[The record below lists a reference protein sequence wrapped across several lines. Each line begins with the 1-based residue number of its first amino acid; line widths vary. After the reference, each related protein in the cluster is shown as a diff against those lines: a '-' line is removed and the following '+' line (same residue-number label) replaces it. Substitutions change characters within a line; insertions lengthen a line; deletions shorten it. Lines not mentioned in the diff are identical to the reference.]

1 MSIAV
6 VGSGYVGLTVAACL
20 SHLGHEVVCADID
33 AERVARLRK
42 GEVPILEDG
51 LPALIAE
58 GLASKRL
65 SFVVGASVAAR
76 GADIVF
82 LCVQTPQG
90 ADGAA
95 DLSFV
100 EAVAREIAPVLSPK
114 AVVVNK
120 STVPVGSTQFVQR
133 VLAEAGTPR
142 EHVTVASNPEFL
154 REGQAVHDFL
164 HPDRIVIGCE
174 DPESAVR
181 VSELYRG
188 VHAPVLVTD
197 PASAEMIK
205 YASNAFLATKVSFI
219 NAVANLC
226 EAVDADVREVAIGM
240 GYDARIGFQFLH
252 PGPGFGGSCF
262 PKDVAALLH
271 TAREAGYDFQLLEG
285 VVGVNLGQQ
294 DRIVQKVRAAAGRAA
309 NVGEDAPL
317 SGVQVA
323 MWGLTFKADTDDLR
337 DSPSL
342 VIARKLIEEGA
353 VVRAYDPAAGE
364 AAAALMP
371 ELDVRPDAYEA
382 SSGADVVALLTEWE
396 EFRWLDF
403 ERVRAAMRRPA
414 IVDARNLLD
423 PAAMRRRGFEYSGIG
438 RR

>member
-6 VGSGYVGLTVAACL
+6 IGAGYVGLTTAACL
-20 SHLGHEVVCADID
+20 AHLGNEVVCADID
-33 AERVARLRK
+33 AERVTRLRK

-51 LPALIAE
+51 LPTLIAE

-65 SFVVGASVAAR
+65 SFVVGAAVAAQ
-76 GADIVF
+76 GADVVF

-90 ADGAA
+90 VDGAA

-100 EAVAREIAPVLSPK
+100 ERVAREIAPVLSPK

-120 STVPVGSTQFVQR
+120 STVPVGSTRFVRR

-219 NAVANLC
+219 NAIANLC

-262 PKDVAALLH
+262 PKDVSALLH
-271 TAREAGYDFQLLEG
+271 TAREAGYEFQLLDG
-285 VVGVNLGQQ
+285 VVGVNHGQH
-294 DRIVQKVRAAAGRAA
+294 DRIVEKVRAASGR
-309 NVGEDAPL
+309 PL
-317 SGVQVA
+317 DETEVA

-337 DSPSL
+337 DSPAL
-342 VIARKLIEEGA
+342 VIAQKLLDAGA

-364 AAAALMP
+364 AAGVLMP
-371 ELDVRPDAYEA
+371 GLDVRSDPYEA
-382 SSGADVVALLTEWE
+382 SAGADVVALL
-396 EFRWLDF
+396 
-403 ERVRAAMRRPA
+403 
-414 IVDARNLLD
+414 
-423 PAAMRRRGFEYSGIG
+423 
-438 RR
+438 

>member
-1 MSIAV
+1 MSISV
-6 VGSGYVGLTVAACL
+6 VGAGYVGLTTAACL
-20 SHLGHEVVCADID
+20 AHLGHEVVCADID

-51 LPALIAE
+51 LVALITE
-58 GLASKRL
+58 GLAAKRL
-65 SFVVGASVAAR
+65 SFVVGAAVAAR
-76 GADIVF
+76 GADVVF

-90 ADGAA
+90 EDGSAN
-95 DLSFV
+95 LTFV
-100 EAVAREIAPVLSPK
+100 ESVAREIAPVLVPR
-114 AVVVNK
+114 AIVVNK
-120 STVPVGSTQFVQR
+120 STVPVGSTRFVQR
-133 VLAEAGTPR
+133 VLAEAGTT

-205 YASNAFLATKVSFI
+205 YASNAFLATKISFI
-219 NAVANLC
+219 NAIANLC

-271 TAREAGYDFQLLEG
+271 TARDAGYDFQLLDG
-285 VVGVNLGQQ
+285 VVEVNRGQH
-294 DRIVQKVRAAAGRAA
+294 DRIVDKVRVAAGGSLTGA
-309 NVGEDAPL
+309 E
-317 SGVQVA
+317 VA
-323 MWGLTFKADTDDLR
+323 VWGLTFKADTDDLR

-342 VIARKLIEEGA
+342 VVARKLIEGGA
-353 VVRAYDPAAGE
+353 AVRGYDPVAGE
-364 AAAALMP
+364 AAGVLMP
-371 ELDVRPDAYEA
+371 ELDVRADPYEA
-382 SSGADVVALLTEWE
+382 AVGADVVALLTEWE
-396 EFRWLDF
+396 ELRWLDF
-403 ERVRAAMRRPA
+403 ERVRSLMRHPA
-414 IVDARNLLD
+414 VVDARNLLD
-423 PAAMRRRGFEYSGIG
+423 PAAMRRRGFEYTGVG

>member
-1 MSIAV
+1 MSISV
-6 VGSGYVGLTVAACL
+6 VGAGYVGLTTAACL
-20 SHLGHEVVCADID
+20 AHLGHEVVCADID

-51 LPALIAE
+51 LVALITE
-58 GLASKRL
+58 GLAAKRL
-65 SFVVGASVAAR
+65 SFVVGAAVAAR
-76 GADIVF
+76 GADVVF

-90 ADGAA
+90 EDGSAN
-95 DLSFV
+95 LTFV
-100 EAVAREIAPVLSPK
+100 ESVAREIAPVLVPR
-114 AVVVNK
+114 AIVVNK
-120 STVPVGSTQFVQR
+120 STVPVGSTRFVQR
-133 VLAEAGTPR
+133 VLAEAGTT

-205 YASNAFLATKVSFI
+205 YASNAFLATKISFI
-219 NAVANLC
+219 NAIANLC

-271 TAREAGYDFQLLEG
+271 TARDAGYDFDLLDG
-285 VVGVNLGQQ
+285 VVEVNRGQH
-294 DRIVQKVRAAAGRAA
+294 DRIVEKVRAAAGGSLAGA
-309 NVGEDAPL
+309 E
-317 SGVQVA
+317 VA
-323 MWGLTFKADTDDLR
+323 VWGLTFKADTDDLR

-342 VIARKLIEEGA
+342 VIAKKLVEAGA

-364 AAAALMP
+364 TASALIP
-371 ELDVRPDAYEA
+371 ALDVRPDPYEA
-382 SSGADVVALLTEWE
+382 SAGADVVALLTEWE
-396 EFRWLDF
+396 ELRWLDF
-403 ERVRAAMRRPA
+403 ERVRTLMRRPA

-423 PAAMRRRGFEYSGIG
+423 PAAMRRRGFEYSGVG

>member
-1 MSIAV
+1 MSISV
-6 VGSGYVGLTVAACL
+6 VGAGYVGLTTAACL
-20 SHLGHEVVCADID
+20 AHLGHEVVCADID

-51 LPALIAE
+51 LVALITE
-58 GLASKRL
+58 GLAAKRL
-65 SFVVGASVAAR
+65 SFVVGAAVAAR
-76 GADIVF
+76 GADVVF

-90 ADGAA
+90 EDGSAN
-95 DLSFV
+95 LTFV
-100 EAVAREIAPVLSPK
+100 ESVAREIAPVLVPR
-114 AVVVNK
+114 AIVVNK
-120 STVPVGSTQFVQR
+120 STVPVGSTRFVQR
-133 VLAEAGTPR
+133 VLAEAGTT

-205 YASNAFLATKVSFI
+205 YASNAFLATKISFI
-219 NAVANLC
+219 NAIANLC

-271 TAREAGYDFQLLEG
+271 TARDAGYDFQLLDG
-285 VVGVNLGQQ
+285 VVEVNRGQHY
-294 DRIVQKVRAAAGRAA
+294 RIVDKVRVAAGGSLTGA
-309 NVGEDAPL
+309 E
-317 SGVQVA
+317 VA
-323 MWGLTFKADTDDLR
+323 VWGLTFKADTDDLR

-342 VIARKLIEEGA
+342 VVARKLIEAGA
-353 VVRAYDPAAGE
+353 AVRGYDPVAGE
-364 AAAALMP
+364 AAGVLMP
-371 ELDVRPDAYEA
+371 ELDVRADPYEA
-382 SSGADVVALLTEWE
+382 AVGADVVALLTEWE
-396 EFRWLDF
+396 ELRWLDF
-403 ERVRAAMRRPA
+403 ERVRSLMRHPA
-414 IVDARNLLD
+414 VVDARNLLD
-423 PAAMRRRGFEYSGIG
+423 PAAMRRRGFEYTGVG

>member
-1 MSIAV
+1 MTIAV
-6 VGSGYVGLTVAACL
+6 VGAGYVGLTTAACL
-20 SHLGHEVVCADID
+20 AHLGHEVVCADID
-33 AERVARLRK
+33 ADRVARLRK

-51 LPALIAE
+51 LTSLINE

-65 SFVVGASVAAR
+65 SFVVGAAVAAR
-76 GADIVF
+76 GADVVF
-82 LCVQTPQG
+82 LCVQTPRG
-90 ADGAA
+90 EDGSA

-100 EAVAREIAPVLSPK
+100 ESVAREIAPVLVPR
-114 AVVVNK
+114 AIVVNK
-120 STVPVGSTQFVQR
+120 STVPVGSTRFVQR
-133 VLAEAGTPR
+133 VLAEAGTT
-142 EHVTVASNPEFL
+142 EHITVASNPEFL

-188 VHAPVLVTD
+188 VNAPVLVTD

-219 NAVANLC
+219 NAIANLC

-271 TAREAGYDFQLLEG
+271 TARDAGYDFQLLDG
-285 VVGVNLGQQ
+285 VVEVNRGQHE
-294 DRIVQKVRAAAGRAA
+294 RIVDKVRAAAGGSLAGA
-309 NVGEDAPL
+309 E
-317 SGVQVA
+317 VA
-323 MWGLTFKADTDDLR
+323 VWGLTFKADTDDLR

-342 VIARKLIEEGA
+342 VVASKLIEAGA
-353 VVRAYDPAAGE
+353 AVRGYDPVAGE
-364 AAAALMP
+364 AAGVLMP
-371 ELDVRPDAYEA
+371 ELDVRADPYEA
-382 SSGADVVALLTEWE
+382 AAGADVVALLTEWE
-396 EFRWLDF
+396 ELRWLDF
-403 ERVRAAMRRPA
+403 DRVHSLMRRPA
-414 IVDARNLLD
+414 VVDARNLLD
-423 PAAMRRRGFEYSGIG
+423 PSAMRRRGFDYTGVG

>member
-6 VGSGYVGLTVAACL
+6 VGAGYVGLTTAACL
-20 SHLGHEVVCADID
+20 AHLGHEVVCADID
-33 AERVARLRK
+33 ADRVARLRK

-51 LPALIAE
+51 LAALITE

-65 SFVVGASVAAR
+65 TFVVGAAAAAR

-90 ADGAA
+90 VDGAA
-95 DLSFV
+95 DLSYV
-100 EAVAREIAPVLSPK
+100 ERVAQEIAPVLVPR
-114 AVVVNK
+114 AIVVNK
-120 STVPVGSTQFVQR
+120 STVPVGSTRFVQR
-133 VLAEAGTPR
+133 VLAESGTPT

-205 YASNAFLATKVSFI
+205 YASNAFLATKISFI
-219 NAVANLC
+219 NAIANVC
-226 EAVDADVREVAIGM
+226 EAIDADVREVAIGM

-262 PKDVAALLH
+262 PKDVAALLY

-285 VVGVNLGQQ
+285 VVEVNLGQH
-294 DRIVQKVRAAAGRAA
+294 DRIVDKVRAAAGR
-309 NVGEDAPL
+309 PL
-317 SGVQVA
+317 EGA
-323 MWGLTFKADTDDLR
+323 EIAIWGLTFKADTDDLR

-342 VIARKLIEEGA
+342 VIARKLLAEGA
-353 VVRAYDPAAGE
+353 IVRAYDPAAGE
-364 AAAALMP
+364 AAADLIP
-371 ELDVRPDAYEA
+371 GLDVRPDPYEA
-382 SSGADVVALLTEWE
+382 SAGADVVALLTEWE
-396 EFRWLDF
+396 ELRWLDF
-403 ERVRAAMRRPA
+403 ERVKASMRGTA

-423 PAAMRRRGFEYSGIG
+423 PAAMRRRGFDYNGIG